1 MARRKG
7 SNGIA
12 PVIEA
17 PKGKAPRK
25 INHKPCACGCGILTG
40 GGDFREGHDAKAKS
54 QLLTDARAGNTE
66 ARSQLI
72 RRGWATDERIDAQ
85 SAKASAADVAPRR
98 RAKLEAKLVRARA
111 VVAELEARLS
121 EQAVA

>member
-25 INHKPCACGCGILTG
+25 INHKPCACGCGILTE
-40 GGDFREGHDAKAKS
+40 GGDFRPGHDARLKGR
-54 QLLTDARAGNTE
+54 LLAEARSGDGE

-72 RRGWATDERIDAQ
+72 RRGWASEESIDAQ
-85 SAKASAADVAPRR
+85 PAKASAADVAARR
-98 RAKLEAKLVRARA
+98 QAKHEAKLVRARA